1 MSQEADLFL
10 QIEAE
15 LFLQFE
21 DIISLDLVTPSDGG
35 GVAAGGII
43 AGGFDGCWLCGGR
56 WELGNE

>member
-1 MSQEADLFL
+1 MSQKMNFFFGVKILF
-10 QIEAE
+10 
-15 LFLQFE
+15 
-21 DIISLDLVTPSDGG
+21 LDLVTPSDGG